1 MYDRIKMFQYG
12 LYNDITQ
19 HLNNTKDIVNR
30 DTGEII
36 GYSGRLENLNISVYN
51 SGVSIKGSLA
61 KFMYKDNIISL
72 NKKTTKEAICKI
84 SDTLKIIIDEAK
96 ISELEFGAN
105 FLMKHPISMYLDLLK
120 SAPYLETLRA
130 TIDTLYFRSIGKT
143 HTYRGKNNKVLC
155 FYDKIKEVENR
166 KGLIPDVYAKQNVLR
181 YEIRYNGRLKRQLKT
196 TDVTANRLYAD
207 DFYQLMKNNFTNN
220 YNSIVKSNYMMSD
233 EQEIKTVSD
242 ALKYMIANSIDE
254 HKARA
259 IMQGLKDRNTLRYPR
274 DYTRLKNKFNEVTS
288 MTTDKPSY
296 DLAKELDD
304 EIKNITAY

>member
-1 MYDRIKMFQYG
+1 MYDRIKMFQQG
-12 LYNDITQ
+12 Q
-19 HLNNTKDIVNR
+19 FNNVEQNLDNVSDIV
-30 DTGEII
+30 DKETGEVI
-36 GYSGRLENLNISVYN
+36 GYKGKVENLNISIFN
-51 SGVSIKGSLA
+51 SGLSITGSLS
-61 KFMYKDNIISL
+61 KFMYNDNLFSL
-72 NKKTTKEAICKI
+72 TQKTTKEAIYKL
-84 SDTLKIIIDEAK
+84 SDSLKINIDEAK
-96 ISELEFGAN
+96 ISELEFGTN
-105 FLMKHPISMYLDLLK
+105 FIMKYPIKMYLDLLK
-120 SAPYLETLRA
+120 NAPYLEAIRT
-130 TIDTLYFRSIGKT
+130 TNDTLYFRSKGKT
-143 HTYRGKNNKVLC
+143 RGVRGNNNKVLC
-155 FYDKIKEVENR
+155 FYDKVKEVEAR
-166 KGLIPDVYAKQNVLR
+166 EGLIPSVYANQNVLR
-181 YEIRYNGRLKRQLKT
+181 YEIRYNGRLSRQLKT

>member
-1 MYDRIKMFQYG
+1 MYDRIKMFQCG
-12 LYNDITQ
+12 LYNNIAQ

-36 GYSGRLENLNISVYN
+36 GYNGRLENLNISVYN

-61 KFMYKDNIISL
+61 KFMYKDNMISL

-96 ISELEFGAN
+96 ISELEFGVN

-120 SAPYLETLRA
+120 SAPYLEALRA
-130 TIDTLYFRSIGKT
+130 TIDTLYFRSKGKT
-143 HTYRGKNNKVLC
+143 KGYTGKNNKVLC
-155 FYDKIKEVENR
+155 FYDKVKEVEAR
-166 KGLIPDVYAKQNVLR
+166 EGLIPSVYANQNVLR
-181 YEIRYNGRLKRQLKT
+181 YEIRYNGRLSRQLKT

-254 HKARA
+254 HKARS
-259 IMQGLKDRNTLRYPR
+259 IMQGLKDGNTLKYPR
-274 DYTRLKNKFNEVTS
+274 DYTRLKSKFNEVTS
-288 MTTDKPSY
+288 MTAHKPNQ

-304 EIKNITAY
+304 EIKNIIA